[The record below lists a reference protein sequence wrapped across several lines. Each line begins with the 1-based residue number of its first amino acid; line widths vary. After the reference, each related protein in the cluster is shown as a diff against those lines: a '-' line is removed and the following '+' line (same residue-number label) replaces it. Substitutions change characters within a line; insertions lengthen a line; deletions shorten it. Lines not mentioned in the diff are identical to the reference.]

1 MISKKQKENEFRLEL
16 IFGLTIFYPL
26 PVCLTFPLLMQK
38 GTRPHYNIY
47 AFYNAI
53 TSHYSRQCF
62 SGFQYEIPFALYH
75 RLHIPEKVLHFG
87 SSRRGSLLLL
97 DDHPQFTAWHQLGK
111 SSFVNGKY
119 RLFSCPDRRI
129 RNNRPKPISGY

>member
-47 AFYNAI
+47 AFYNATT
-53 TSHYSRQCF
+53 TSLVSQCF
-62 SGFQYEIPFALYH
+62 FDLKIKYPLFFATVSTL
-75 RLHIPEKVLHFG
+75 P
-87 SSRRGSLLLL
+87 
-97 DDHPQFTAWHQLGK
+97 K
-111 SSFVNGKY
+111 SSSILEDVEGAPCF
-119 RLFSCPDRRI
+119 F
-129 RNNRPKPISGY
+129 